1 MAALR
6 LRIYILVFCAC
17 LVIQCSCYGHSV
29 LQKKHA
35 ALFIF
40 GDSLYDPGNN
50 NYINT
55 TTDFQANWVPYGETF
70 FKYPTGRF
78 CDGRLIPDFLAQY
91 AKLPIIPAYLQPGLN
106 NYTNGV
112 NFASGGAGALV
123 ESHQGLVIDLKTQ
136 ISQFRKVEKQLRHKL
151 GDAQA
156 YTVLSKAVYII
167 SIGGNDYL
175 SPLASNFS
183 NEDYVG
189 LVIGNLTIWIEEI
202 YKKGGRKFGFSTLL
216 PLSEIPSLRVHKPGD
231 TSPSA
236 EEVTPLVKL
245 HNKALG
251 KLLLKLKRE
260 LQGFKYSTIDLHTYL
275 KQIINRPS
283 KYGFGEGKTACCGSG
298 PYRAIYSCGGKRGV
312 TKYQLCDNVT
322 EYVFFDSFHPTE
334 KVYRKLSKLWWRHN
348 LKELFEV

>member
-1 MAALR
+1 MASLR
-6 LRIYILVFCAC
+6 LRISILAFCTC

-40 GDSLYDPGNN
+40 GDSVYDPGNN

-55 TTDFQANWVPYGETF
+55 TTDFQANWFPYGETF

-91 AKLPIIPAYLQPGLN
+91 AKLPFIPAYLQPGLN
-106 NYTNGV
+106 NYSNGV

-123 ESHQGLVIDLKTQ
+123 ESHQG
-136 ISQFRKVEKQLRHKL
+136 F
-151 GDAQA
+151 
-156 YTVLSKAVYII
+156 
-167 SIGGNDYL
+167 
-175 SPLASNFS
+175 
-183 NEDYVG
+183 
-189 LVIGNLTIWIEEI
+189 EI
-202 YKKGGRKFGFSTLL
+202 YKKGGRKFGFSTLP
-216 PLSEIPSLRVHKPGD
+216 PLNEIPSLRVHKPGD

-236 EEVTPLVKL
+236 EEVIPLVKL

-260 LQGFKYSTIDLHTYL
+260 LEGFKYSTIDLHTYL

-283 KYGFGEGKTACCGSG
+283 KYGFSEGKTACCGSG
-298 PYRAIYSCGGKRGV
+298 PYRAINSCGGKRGV
-312 TKYQLCDNVT
+312 TKYQLCDNVA

-334 KVYRKLSKLWWRHN
+334 KVYRKLSKLWWKHN